1 MWGWT
6 GRGHPLCMGL
16 DKVWGAQPMW
26 DLAAVAQDPSC
37 MGHRVPSCT
46 CHLLELGQG
55 CGRGRAA
62 QCMGRGCDLGTFS
75 QFGHVRTSLKKE
87 EVLRL
92 GWQLPVLGSSPRWAS
107 LGQAALAA
115 SRAPTQGGT
124 PSPAVAQ
131 LHTAPPPRTGRANP
145 FPSPDPNQ
153 HQAPTHSWISCTH
166 RGHWP
171 PFWPLALLRYM
182 ARTSEP
188 CSGAPAPLGTE
199 DLWLVLGSSI
209 VRRRHWRAEQESP
222 APAGSDAAQIH
233 GLLSC
238 T

>member
-1 MWGWT
+1 MGEQLSAWDEAVTWGHLANLGMWEPAS
-6 GRGHPLCMGL
+6 RN
-16 DKVWGAQPMW
+16 K
-26 DLAAVAQDPSC
+26 
-37 MGHRVPSCT
+37 
-46 CHLLELGQG
+46 
-55 CGRGRAA
+55 
-62 QCMGRGCDLGTFS
+62 
-75 QFGHVRTSLKKE
+75 
-87 EVLRL
+87 RL
-92 GWQLPVLGSSPRWAS
+92 GWQLPVLGSYLRWAS

-124 PSPAVAQ
+124 PSPTVAVAQ

-153 HQAPTHSWISCTH
+153 HQAPTHSWISCAH

-171 PFWPLALLRYM
+171 PLRPLALLRYM
-182 ARTSEP
+182 ARTCEP

-209 VRRRHWRAEQESP
+209 VRRRHWRAERESP